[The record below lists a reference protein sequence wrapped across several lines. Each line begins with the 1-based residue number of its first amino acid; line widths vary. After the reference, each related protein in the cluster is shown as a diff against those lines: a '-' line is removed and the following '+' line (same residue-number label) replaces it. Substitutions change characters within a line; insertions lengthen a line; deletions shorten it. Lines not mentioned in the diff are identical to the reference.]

1 MTIKHVNMT
10 AKRIFLY
17 VLGLFVLS
25 LGVSFSIEA
34 NLGVSPVSSL
44 AYAFTL
50 SFGLSIGLMTII
62 ANILFIIIQIILS
75 RKFNLREAS
84 VQLLITFFFGF
95 FMDLTLFLVQLL
107 PAAETM
113 MMRWIFLIISLFV
126 ISLGLLA
133 YFNAKFPLMPYDE
146 LTHVISE
153 RFNMQFSKAKI
164 TSDMLNIIIAGL
176 ISIIFIRSLGS
187 IGVGTLAAAY
197 FVGKIVGWLMKHYQK
212 YLIEWINKDQDE
224 IAKKDLIEQKLFED
238 GSDK

>member
-1 MTIKHVNMT
+1 MTIK
-10 AKRIFLY
+10 RLSLY
-17 VLGLFVLS
+17 LIGLFVLS

-50 SFGLSIGLMTII
+50 SFGISIGMTTII
-62 ANILFIIIQIILS
+62 ANILFIIIQIVLS
-75 RKFNLREAS
+75 RKFNLREAA

-107 PAAETM
+107 PAPETM
-113 MMRWIFLIISLFV
+113 VMRWMFLLISLFV
-126 ISLGLLA
+126 ISLGLLG

-153 RFNMQFSKAKI
+153 TFNMQFSNAKI
-164 TSDMLNIIIAGL
+164 TSDMLNIIIAGI
-176 ISIIFIRSLGS
+176 ISIIFVQSLGS
-187 IGVGTLAAAY
+187 IGIGTLAAAY

-212 YLIEWINKDQDE
+212 YLIEWINKDQEE
-224 IAKKDLIEQKLFED
+224 IAKKDMLEQKLFEED
-238 GSDK
+238 NNN